1 MRIQELREAVGR
13 QPFEPLRLV
22 TTDGAAFELRH
33 PDLCMFGVHGTIL
46 VGVAALG
53 LDGVLPLPYSAAL
66 FTIHYSPSTTNV
78 GPLEDHDRSQALGP

>member
-33 PDLCMFGVHGTIL
+33 SDLCMFGVHGTIL
-46 VGVAALG
+46 VGVPRAGSNEPLYERHVTIDVSHIVRIEPLG
-53 LDGVLPLPYSAAL
+53 QPVPGNGSSGTA
-66 FTIHYSPSTTNV
+66 
-78 GPLEDHDRSQALGP
+78 